1 MYEQINSQ
9 FLSLGKTFA
18 DAAVKAQ
25 GVALAGFEKIADVQ
39 LKAVEKQVNA
49 SSAFWSEASEIRDFD
64 GAKAIWPKGV
74 ALAKESA
81 EKLYNTNQ
89 ELLGITL
96 KTFFMAMDGRY
107 ACNAGAIAGD
117 GHGWHAPPSPQPSPA
132 SGRGRQ
138 CRSNCRRW
146 PWNPIN
152 R

>member
-1 MYEQINSQ
+1 MYEQFNSQ

-49 SSAFWSEASEIRDFD
+49 SSAFWSEASEVRDFD

-89 ELLGITL
+89 EVLGITL
-96 KTFFMAMDGRY
+96 KTNEALGNLIKGSFEATNETVTKQV
-107 ACNAGAIAGD
+107 NAVKKA
-117 GHGWHAPPSPQPSPA
+117 A
-132 SGRGRQ
+132 SGK
-138 CRSNCRRW
+138 
-146 PWNPIN
+146 
-152 R
+152 

>member
-49 SSAFWSEASEIRDFD
+49 SSAFWSEAAEIRDFD

-96 KTFFMAMDGRY
+96 KTNEALGNLIKGSFEATNETVTKQV
-107 ACNAGAIAGD
+107 NAVKKA
-117 GHGWHAPPSPQPSPA
+117 A
-132 SGRGRQ
+132 SGK
-138 CRSNCRRW
+138 
-146 PWNPIN
+146 
-152 R
+152 

>member
-1 MYEQINSQ
+1 MHEQINSQ

-96 KTFFMAMDGRY
+96 KTNEALGNLIKGSFEATNETVTKQV
-107 ACNAGAIAGD
+107 NAVKKA
-117 GHGWHAPPSPQPSPA
+117 A
-132 SGRGRQ
+132 SGK
-138 CRSNCRRW
+138 
-146 PWNPIN
+146 
-152 R
+152 

>member
-96 KTFFMAMDGRY
+96 KTNEALGNLIKGSFEATNE
-107 ACNAGAIAGD
+107 AVTKQVNAAKKA
-117 GHGWHAPPSPQPSPA
+117 A
-132 SGRGRQ
+132 SGK
-138 CRSNCRRW
+138 
-146 PWNPIN
+146 
-152 R
+152 

>member
-96 KTFFMAMDGRY
+96 KTNEALGNLIKGSFEATNETVTKQV
-107 ACNAGAIAGD
+107 NAVKKA
-117 GHGWHAPPSPQPSPA
+117 A
-132 SGRGRQ
+132 SGK
-138 CRSNCRRW
+138 
-146 PWNPIN
+146 
-152 R
+152 